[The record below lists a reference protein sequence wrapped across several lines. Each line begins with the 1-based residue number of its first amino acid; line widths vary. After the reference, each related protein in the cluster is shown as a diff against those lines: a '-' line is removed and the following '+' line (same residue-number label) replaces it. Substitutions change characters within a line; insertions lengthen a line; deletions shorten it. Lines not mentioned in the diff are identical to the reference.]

1 VFHKLVYIIK
11 NPLEYKPSRVVI
23 MPYLHE
29 KRVYL
34 NRIKQNTEYFY
45 TSINQELLV
54 EKSDPGEGRPNSG
67 VER

>member
-1 VFHKLVYIIK
+1 MFHKLVYIIK

-45 TSINQELLV
+45 TSLDQEIVV
-54 EKSDPGEGRPNSG
+54 EKAEAGEGRPTTA